1 MKKITAV
8 LLALIIVISIPFCA
22 FASGGKRVIKIS
34 PDSEKTDISDILYG
48 AFIEDISYACD
59 GGLVSNLVSNN
70 SFEYDGMNGVL
81 WLCDKENCFT
91 VTDEFPMNEKNTHC
105 AKMSVD
111 GDAVLKNVGYLE
123 IYKYKTWEI
132 DDEKLN
138 MPDMGFKKGEKYEF
152 SCYIKNIDFDG
163 KVFVSL
169 MSENNNEEAELD
181 INCKDWTKRTVELES
196 KATEDGGLKL
206 RFEGKGAILLDFF
219 KLIPESSHGYG
230 SEEWKYVTLRS
241 DLYQALEDWA
251 PKFLRFPGGCLCEGT
266 DLNNLYS
273 WKNTLGPIEQR
284 KQELNLWRDDYW
296 HRHYINTN
304 SMGYHEFLQLCKD
317 IGAEPVPILNVALT
331 CQGRNGYNWNR
342 DRLRNG
348 EMTEEEWEAY
358 LDTIA
363 LRPGTPEF
371 EQYVQD
377 IYDLIDY
384 CNGDGTTEWSRKRVE
399 NGQKEPFNLKYIGL
413 GNENWGDVYFR
424 NFEALYKAVK
434 EKYPEITIISSAGAW
449 LDGEDFDE
457 AWKLMNEKYPDT
469 TVDEHYYTEQGY
481 LFSQN
486 ERYDSYDRNGAGVF
500 IGEYAATSQGFGTI
514 QTKANLWAAIEEA
527 GYLTGFERN
536 GDVVKMASYAPTFAK
551 INAMSWNFNMIWFN
565 SQEAVLSPDYYLQL
579 FFANNTGN
587 KYIKTELENGK
598 TFVERDMYESVTV
611 NEDEQVIYVKIVN
624 ASGKNQTVDLDL
636 TGYDINRV
644 SVQRLSELFRGACN
658 EPGKCYVTPSQ
669 KDIKANGSTVKFKA
683 GMYSINVIRI
693 AYGDNDGSALFT
705 LPDTLP
711 KDKGLYVPI
720 AITAAVCGSLV
731 LVIIAAVSITLIVKH
746 HKKKKV
752 KKVNEQI

>member
-1 MKKITAV
+1 MKRITAV
-8 LLALIIVISIPFCA
+8 ILTLILIASIPFTV
-22 FASGGKRVIKIS
+22 FAAGGKRVIRIS
-34 PDSEKTDISDILYG
+34 PESERYDISDMLYG

-59 GGLVSNLVSNN
+59 GGLVSNLVNNN

-81 WLCDKENCFT
+81 WLCDKQNCFT
-91 VTDEFPMNEKNTHC
+91 VEDEFPLNENNTHY

-111 GDAVLKNVGYLE
+111 GEATLKNVGFLE
-123 IYKYKTWEI
+123 IYDYKTWTI
-132 DDEKLN
+132 NDEKLN
-138 MPDMGFKKGEKYEF
+138 TPDMGFKKDEKYEF

-163 KVFVSL
+163 YFTVSL
-169 MSENNNEEAELD
+169 MSDNNTVEADLD
-181 INCKDWTKRTVELES
+181 ISSCEEWTKRTVSLRS
-196 KATEDGGLKL
+196 SATEDGGLKMS
-206 RFEGKGAILLDFF
+206 FKGKGTILIDFV

-230 SEEWKYVTLRS
+230 SEEWKYVSLRD
-241 DLYQALEDWA
+241 DLYTALKNWA

-266 DLNNLYS
+266 DINNLYS
-273 WKNTLGPIEQR
+273 WKNTIGPLEER
-284 KQELNLWRDDYW
+284 RQELNLWRDDYW

-304 SMGYHEFLQLCKD
+304 SMGYHEFLQLCKE

-331 CQGRNGYNWNR
+331 CQGRNGYGPQR
-342 DRLRNG
+342 DKYRNG
-348 EMTEEEWEAY
+348 ELTEEQWQEY

-384 CNGDGTTEWSRKRVE
+384 CNGDGTTEWSAKRVA
-399 NGQKEPFNLKYIGL
+399 NGQKEPFNLKFLGL

-424 NFEALYKAVK
+424 NFEALYNAVK
-434 EKYPEITIISSAGAW
+434 AKYPEIKIISSSGTW
-449 LDGEDFDE
+449 LDGEDFDA
-457 AWKLMNEKYPDT
+457 AWKLMNEKFPDT
-469 TVDEHYYTEQGY
+469 TVDEHYYTEQGF

-500 IGEYAATSQGFGTI
+500 VGEYAATSQGFGTI
-514 QTKANLWAAIEEA
+514 QTKANIWAAIEEA

-551 INAMSWNFNMIWFN
+551 INAMSWNFNMIWFD

-579 FFANNTGN
+579 LFANNTGN
-587 KYIKTELENGK
+587 RYIKTELENGK

-611 NEDEQVIYVKIVN
+611 DEDEQVIYVKIVN

-636 TGYDINRV
+636 SGYDINKV
-644 SVQRLSELFRGACN
+644 SMQYLSELFRGACN
-658 EPGKCYVTPSQ
+658 EVGKHYVAPAE
-669 KDIKANGSTVKFKA
+669 KEIKANSGTVKVKT
-683 GMYSINVIRI
+683 GKYSINVVRI
-693 AYGDNDGSALFT
+693 AYGDNDGSNFFR
-705 LPDTLP
+705 LPDSLP

-720 AITAAVCGSLV
+720 AVTAGVGGGTLLLAV
-731 LVIIAAVSITLIVKH
+731 AAIVTVLIVKH
-746 HKKKKV
+746 VKKKKR
-752 KKVNEQI
+752 NTAEQ